1 MPSSLATG
9 KGAISLQHPQL
20 WGMVSVA
27 HSCCLCCGV
36 CNRRSRVHA
45 CIILVYVYL
54 HTSVP
59 SNFGVLFTTLYLLH
73 AHPTQGSV

>member
-9 KGAISLQHPQL
+9 TGAISLQHPQL

-27 HSCCLCCGV
+27 HLCCLCCGV

-45 CIILVYVYL
+45 CDILVYIYL
-54 HTSVP
+54 HAYVS
-59 SNFGVLFTTLYLLH
+59 SSFSVLFTTLYLLH
-73 AHPTQGSV
+73 TDPTHGSV